1 MRNFFIII
9 FCLFLPI
16 ASLQAGETRY
26 VNDYLVIT
34 LRTGMGPEYRIIKT
48 LPSGTALAVLEEVDQ
63 YVRVK
68 TPSGVEGWVG
78 KQYLRDTPVARDQL
92 VQLNSRVEK
101 LGSDNRELLSERSV
115 LQKRIA
121 DLQSDQARLTQEND
135 HVTKENRHLTKVS
148 ARPLELQ
155 KENERLKSEAAQSRA
170 EASQLGEKNRKLET
184 SSVQKWFM
192 AGSAVLLLG
201 IITGLILPKLK
212 RRKPSGWS

>member
-34 LRTGMGPEYRIIKT
+34 LRTGMGREYRIIKT

-78 KQYLRDTPVARDQL
+78 KQYLRNTPVARDQL

-101 LGSDNRELLSERSV
+101 LESDNRELLRERSV

-135 HVTKENRHLTKVS
+135 QVTKENRHLAKVS
-148 ARPLELQ
+148 VRPLELQ
-155 KENERLKSEAAQSRA
+155 K
-170 EASQLGEKNRKLET
+170 
-184 SSVQKWFM
+184 
-192 AGSAVLLLG
+192 
-201 IITGLILPKLK
+201 
-212 RRKPSGWS
+212 